1 MAQAE
6 NTRRWIVRTA
16 LVTSSTIATLIGAQM
31 LITVDQTANA
41 AQTQSA
47 VVQTIANTTITHAA
61 PSIVVLKQ
69 SGSVASVAEVPT
81 TTPAQIAQQSQTQFQ
96 SQQPSII
103 QFPVRSR
110 SRSTR

>member
-16 LVTSSTIATLIGAQM
+16 LVTSSTIATLVGAQM

-41 AQTQSA
+41 AQPQTA
-47 VVQTIANTTITHAA
+47 VVQTSANTTITHAA
-61 PSIVVLKQ
+61 PNIVVVRQ
-69 SGSVASVAEVPT
+69 SGGSSVAEVPT
-81 TTPAQIAQQSQTQFQ
+81 PAPAQITQLPQQQFQ
-96 SQQPSII
+96 FQQPSII
-103 QFPVRSR
+103 QFPARSF